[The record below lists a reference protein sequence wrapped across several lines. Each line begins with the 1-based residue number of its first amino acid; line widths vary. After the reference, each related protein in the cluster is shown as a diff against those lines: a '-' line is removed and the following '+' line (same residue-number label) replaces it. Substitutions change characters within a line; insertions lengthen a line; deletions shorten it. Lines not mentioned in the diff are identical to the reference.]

1 MNSRTQAEKQF
12 SIDSILGKEVEMLN
26 KTLKNTLISNE
37 KKLHRVKQMFLSF
50 FFNKLFQ
57 DERENT
63 DYSSY
68 FSTSSP
74 QKSFYREMQ
83 DFGESS
89 SISICKIMIS
99 DLST

>member
-50 FFNKLFQ
+50 F
-57 DERENT
+57 
-63 DYSSY
+63 
-68 FSTSSP
+68 STNFFRM
-74 QKSFYREMQ
+74 KE
-83 DFGESS
+83 
-89 SISICKIMIS
+89 KIQTILHTS
-99 DLST
+99 VRRHHRNLSTEKCRTSVSHLLFLYVRS